1 MPSDAIE
8 DLPYLTSRGTELG
21 PRVSIVM
28 PTFRRS
34 SQIGESIRSLLDGDY
49 QDFELLVRDDGDG
62 TDGTQAAV
70 AAAAAGDNRVRYH
83 RNAVNLGIARN
94 LNAGILESRGEFISV
109 CHDHDL
115 YRVGFL
121 KSMVAALDR
130 HSSALYVHC
139 ASDLVMQDGTKFARP
154 EIQDF
159 SELTA
164 GNEWLKFMLSTPHCP
179 VCALTLVRR
188 IAHERWGLYNPAYG
202 FITDIDMWMRLS
214 AHGDV
219 AYVQEPHL
227 LLRVREEGHPAIWN
241 WAEITQN
248 LFRIH
253 VQHIP
258 CAYGGWRR
266 LLAHVRL
273 RHWRNR
279 SLVVGAARSIKRS
292 ILFSVPKRSAL
303 RGVR

>member
-1 MPSDAIE
+1 MLSDATE
-8 DLPYLTSRGTELG
+8 DLRYLTSPRIEGG
-21 PRVSIVM
+21 PRVSIIM

-34 SQIGESIRSLLDGDY
+34 SQIGESIRSLLDGEY

-70 AAAAAGDNRVRYH
+70 AAAVAGDKRVHYH

-121 KSMVAALDR
+121 KAMVAALDR
-130 HSSALYVHC
+130 LPSALYVHC
-139 ASDLVMQDGTKFARP
+139 ASDLVMQGGTTLARA

-164 GNEWLKFMLSTPHCP
+164 GRDWLRFMLSTPHCP

-188 IAHERWGLYNPAYG
+188 VAHERSGLYNPAYG

-214 AHGDV
+214 AYGDV
-219 AYVQEPHL
+219 AYVREPHL
-227 LLRVREEGHPAIWN
+227 LLREREEDHQAIRN
-241 WAEITQN
+241 WAQITQN

-253 VQHIP
+253 VRHIP
-258 CAYGGWRR
+258 RAYRGWRR
-266 LLAHVRL
+266 FHAYIRLL
-273 RHWRNR
+273 HWRNR
-279 SLVVGAARSIKRS
+279 YLVLGTARSIKRS
-292 ILFSVPKRSAL
+292 ILFSVQKDPAL